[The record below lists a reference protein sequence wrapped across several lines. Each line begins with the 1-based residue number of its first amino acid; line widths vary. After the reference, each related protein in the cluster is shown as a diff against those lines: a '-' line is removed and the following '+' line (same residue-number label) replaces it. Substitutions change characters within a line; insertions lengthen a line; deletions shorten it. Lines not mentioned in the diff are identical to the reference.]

1 MNFRAGMKYSPRDIA
16 KIERRIRQEAIDDL
30 EVREAY
36 SNACDHVVHACHI
49 ERALGRI

>member
-16 KIERRIRQEAIDDL
+16 KIERRIRREAIDDL

-36 SNACDHVVHACHI
+36 KNACDHAIHACHI
-49 ERALGRI
+49 GYVIGA